1 MYEEALRIGCRC
13 VELDCWDG
21 PNNEPK
27 ITHGYT
33 LTSSLT
39 MSSVI
44 KTISEFAFKSSP
56 YPVILSLEMH
66 CKKPQQK
73 VAAQILSEHLGIKNI
88 YMLPDDLEDYE
99 EKNLPYFPSPEELKF
114 KYIIKC
120 KCKRRVPQC
129 FRDLFTE
136 EEMKEYE
143 PGLTKQTT

>member
-1 MYEEALRIGCRC
+1 LSYADFTEFLFSPILNGVIAKEHKHKLSDMTQPLAKYFCFSSHNTYLSGHQLKGASDILMYEEALRIGCRC

-66 CKKPQQK
+66 CKKP
-73 VAAQILSEHLGIKNI
+73 
-88 YMLPDDLEDYE
+88 
-99 EKNLPYFPSPEELKF
+99 
-114 KYIIKC
+114 
-120 KCKRRVPQC
+120 
-129 FRDLFTE
+129 
-136 EEMKEYE
+136 
-143 PGLTKQTT
+143 